1 MIRRYVIDTGP
12 IVALL
17 NAKEEHHAWAVEKI
31 KEHHAPFST
40 CEAVLSE
47 TFHLLEQT
55 RHGPD
60 RLLKMIERGFLRIDF
75 SARDQFPA
83 LARLLRRYAE
93 LPMSLADASLV
104 RMTELDEKAGVFTL
118 DSDFLIY
125 RKNSRQVIPVLLPPR
140 LT

>member
-17 NAKEEHHAWAVEKI
+17 NAKEEHHAWAAEKI
-31 KEHHAPFST
+31 KEHRAPFST

-47 TFHLLEQT
+47 AFHLLEQT

-75 SARDQFPA
+75 TANDQIAA
-83 LARLLRRYAE
+83 LARLLRRYAA

-118 DSDFLIY
+118 DSDFLVY
-125 RKNSRQVIPVLLPPR
+125 RKNSRQVIPLLLPPR